1 MTPGDPTARVQ
12 IVALSLIP
20 GLGGKTLDRLVAYF
34 GTVEAVLQAS
44 ERDLTAVPRI
54 GPRLAAAIRAV
65 DLARTGAEIERWQA
79 AGIGLLLR
87 EDAAYPAALKPLA
100 DAPPVLF
107 WRGNPPPLPD
117 APAVAVVGTRQP
129 RPQACDLAQTLAAAI
144 AAQGGIVVSGLA
156 AGIDTAA
163 HQGALRAGGVTLAVL
178 GCGVRVP
185 YPPDNRP
192 LAHEIAA
199 NGALLAEVH
208 PDAGPN
214 SAALVARN
222 RLISGLSRAVIV
234 VEAGASS
241 GSLHAARFAV
251 SQGRAVYALDTDS
264 DGNRLL
270 LNGDAQ
276 PLPPD
281 PSDLKE
287 RIKAL
292 LTDNRA

>member
-1 MTPGDPTARVQ
+1 MTPGNPTARAQ

-20 GLGGKTLDRLVAYF
+20 GLGGKTLDRLVAHF
-34 GTVEAVLQAS
+34 GAVDAVLQAS
-44 ERDLTAVPRI
+44 ERDLIAVPRI

-65 DLARTGAEIERWQA
+65 DLARTCAEIDRWQA
-79 AGIGLLLR
+79 AGIVLLLR
-87 EDAAYPAALKPLA
+87 EDAAYPAALKLLA

-129 RPQACDLAQTLAAAI
+129 GPQARDLAQTLAAEI

-163 HQGALRAGGVTLAVL
+163 HQVALRAGGITLAVL

-192 LAHEIAA
+192 LAHQIAA
-199 NGALLAEVH
+199 HGGLLAEVH

-234 VEAGASS
+234 VEAGATS
-241 GSLHAARFAV
+241 GSLHASRFAL
-251 SQGRAVYALDTDS
+251 SQGRSVYALDSDS
-264 DGNRLL
+264 AGNRLL
-270 LNGDAQ
+270 LNAGAQ
-276 PLPPD
+276 PLPLE
-281 PSDLKE
+281 PSRLKQ
-287 RIKAL
+287 RIKEL
-292 LTDNRA
+292 LTGDPL